1 MPYIGM
7 DRRLLFCTLGIH
19 IMLSA
24 ASLYAQTERRSPSLT
39 LYTKT
44 TMTSDT
50 NSAKLMQQTDISLAI
65 PQTVLFFPLPRL
77 RFYALQT
84 SPLDMLDTLDT
95 KMLKNIIGFGLYAPQ
110 GQYRFLYGALTLK
123 GLEDRIR
130 NPWGKA
136 LMLPAAYT
144 RASAELSRTTAQE
157 QKIDLAGGINLKLG
171 QRSIL
176 YSLLHS
182 SEPESLHGIMGVEI
196 LHIDEHT
203 IRVEAGFGTHM
214 LPESEADTW
223 FASAPL
229 LPERHHVISSISL
242 GWFGPCL
249 QLAGD
254 FARSG
259 TTWEGTGYYYK
270 GAFTFGPPSFRLSGG
285 ADMIQGPFRDSAGV
299 LQVDEPT
306 MEKSRIRLDLFI
318 RHNKAGTLLMNMET
332 KLSKEEASASYELNK
347 TSGSLH
353 ITRGSL
359 FSTWFLLPEQV
370 SLEGS
375 YTPNETLP
383 YSGTISI
390 THRFGGRGTGLRFE
404 LKNQISAHGNENRIQ
419 PDFMIEGKGIAQI
432 SKTRFQLGTT
442 WEKKDA
448 AQPQAFINITGDYS
462 KDSLRISSSLKYPI
476 CNSTDYT
483 ASLSITASW

>member
-1 MPYIGM
+1 MN
-7 DRRLLFCTLGIH
+7 RRLLFCTLGSL
-19 IMLSA
+19 IMLST
-24 ASLYAQTERRSPSLT
+24 ASLFAQTERRNPTLT

-44 TMTSDT
+44 TITSDS
-50 NSAKLMQQTDISLAI
+50 NSPELIQQTDLSLAI
-65 PQTVLFFPLPRL
+65 PQTMLFFPLPRL
-77 RFYALQT
+77 RFYALQR
-84 SPLDMLDTLDT
+84 SPLDILNTLDT
-95 KMLKNIIGFGLYAPQ
+95 NMLKNTIGISLYAPQ
-110 GQYRFLYGALTLK
+110 GQYRFMYGALTLK
-123 GLEDRIR
+123 GLEDRLR

-136 LMLPAAYT
+136 ILLPAAYT

-306 MEKSRIRLDLFI
+306 MEKSRIRLELFI

-359 FSTWFLLPEQV
+359 FSAWFLLPELV

-375 YTPNETLP
+375 CIPNEALP
-383 YSGTISI
+383 YSGIISA
-390 THRFGGRGTGLRFE
+390 THRFGGTRFWLE
-404 LKNQISAHGNENRIQ
+404 LKNQISAYFNDTQIQ
-419 PDFMIEGKGIAQI
+419 PSYLVQGQEIAHI
-432 SKTRFQLGTT
+432 NNTRLKIGTT
-442 WEKKDA
+442 WEKNDVSP
-448 AQPQAFINITGDYS
+448 PQAFINITGDYS

-483 ASLSITASW
+483 ASLSLTASW